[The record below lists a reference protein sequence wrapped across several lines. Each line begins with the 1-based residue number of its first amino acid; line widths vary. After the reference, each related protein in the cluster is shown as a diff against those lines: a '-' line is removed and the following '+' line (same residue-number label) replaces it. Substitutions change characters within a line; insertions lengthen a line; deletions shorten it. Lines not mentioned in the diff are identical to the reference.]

1 MSSSLLDQYNMME
14 DRDVTSLAGL
24 KKAEGRAAMSA
35 AMLKD
40 ESGPTRKQARMVIC
54 TPSLAAAAAARSGP
68 VCSVWSCR
76 CSETN

>member
-35 AMLKD
+35 AVLKD
-40 ESGPTRKQARMVIC
+40 ESGPTRKQARVVIYM
-54 TPSLAAAAAARSGP
+54 PSLVAAATWSGP
-68 VCSVWSCR
+68 VCSVWSR
-76 CSETN
+76 RRSDTS